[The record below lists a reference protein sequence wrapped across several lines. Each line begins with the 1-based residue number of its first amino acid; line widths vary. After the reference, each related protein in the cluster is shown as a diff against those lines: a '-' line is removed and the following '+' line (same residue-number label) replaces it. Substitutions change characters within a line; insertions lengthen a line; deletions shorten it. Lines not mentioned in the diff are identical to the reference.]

1 MAYVEGFLVPVKSA
15 RFAEYAAIAAKG
27 AAIWRDLGALAVMEA
42 RADNAPYGEVTS
54 FPRAVMLAEGEE
66 VVFSYILFRDRAHRD
81 QVMAA
86 AMAHKGFM
94 ALMDSDVMDG
104 KRMIWGGFQSFV
116 EA

>member
-66 VVFSYILFRDRAHRD
+66 VVFSTILFRDRA

-94 ALMDSDVMDG
+94 ALMDSDVMEG
-104 KRMIWGGFQSFV
+104 KRMVWGGFQSFV
-116 EA
+116 DA